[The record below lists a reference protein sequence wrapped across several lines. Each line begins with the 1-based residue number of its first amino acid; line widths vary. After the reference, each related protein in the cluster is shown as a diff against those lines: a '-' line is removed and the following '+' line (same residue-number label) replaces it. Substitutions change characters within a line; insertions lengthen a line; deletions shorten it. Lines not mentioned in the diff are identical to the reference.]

1 MMAAKLQLQG
11 AMVAMV
17 TPFADGAVDTGALD
31 RLTDWYIDNGIE
43 GLVPCGTTGESP
55 TLSHQEHDKVIE
67 TVVARAVGRVPVIA
81 GTGSNSTAEAVRLTQ
96 HAKDAGADACLV
108 VNPYYNRP
116 TQAGMLR
123 HLEALDAVGLPIVL
137 YNHPGRTG
145 MELTVETVLKAY
157 RDFENVIA
165 TKEASGKLDV
175 VSSLAAQSDITIL
188 SGDDS
193 LTLPIMACG
202 GVGVI
207 SVTANILPGE
217 MRKLTDLALAGD
229 LAGARAQHLKLHD
242 VFAAT
247 VLETN
252 PVPIKAAM
260 AMAGLLGEEIRLPLI
275 PLSDGHRPA
284 VAEVLRVAGVEIAV

>member
-1 MMAAKLQLQG
+1 MAQKLQLQG
-11 AMVAMV
+11 SMVALV
-17 TPFADGAVDTGALD
+17 TPFADGRVDYASLE
-31 RLTDWYIDNGIE
+31 RLVDWHIDNGTQ

-55 TLSHQEHDKVIE
+55 TLSHDEHDKVIE
-67 TVVARAVGRVPVIA
+67 AVVDRAAGRAPVIA
-81 GTGSNSTAEAVRLTQ
+81 GTGSNSTAEAVRLTR
-96 HAKDAGADACLV
+96 HAADVGADACLI

-123 HLEALDAVGLPIVL
+123 HLEAIDAVGLPIAL

-157 RDFENVIA
+157 GEFETVIA

-175 VSSLAAQSDITIL
+175 VSALAARSDITIL

-193 LTLPIMACG
+193 LTLPTMACG
-202 GVGVI
+202 GAGVI
-207 SVTANILPGE
+207 SVTANILPAE
-217 MRKLTDLALAGD
+217 MRKLTDLAARGD
-229 LAGARAQHLKLHD
+229 LVAARAQHLKLHD

-247 VLETN
+247 VLQTN

-260 AMAGLLGEEIRLPLI
+260 AMAGMIGEEIRLPLI
-275 PLSDGHRPA
+275 PLSDAHRPRMA
-284 VAEVLRVAGVEIAV
+284 DVLRAAGVEVAG